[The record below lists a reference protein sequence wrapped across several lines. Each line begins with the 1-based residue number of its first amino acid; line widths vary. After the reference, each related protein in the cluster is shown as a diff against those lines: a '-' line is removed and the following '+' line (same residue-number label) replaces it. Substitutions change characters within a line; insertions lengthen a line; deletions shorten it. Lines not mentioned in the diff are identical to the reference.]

1 MVQQRGAVGGGC
13 LPRLLL
19 FSIEALSFGMS
30 SVRGS
35 HSFRRSAMGL
45 RTGIEWT
52 DATWNPVTGCT
63 KVTAGCDHCLGMS
76 LPNYRLHH
84 IFTRQRPVRGTAG
97 NRVIPFA
104 LAVWSI
110 AMHPPRNSRRPRH

>member
-63 KVTAGCDHCLGMS
+63 KVTAGFDHCYAETLAQK
-76 LPNYRLHH
+76 RLHH
-84 IFTRQRPVRGTAG
+84 IYTLRGPGLGTAAD
-97 NRVIPFA
+97 R
-104 LAVWSI
+104 
-110 AMHPPRNSRRPRH
+110 

>member
-45 RTGIEWT
+45 KTGIEWT
-52 DATWNPVTGCT
+52 DATWNPVTGCR
-63 KVTAGCDHCLGMS
+63 KVTAGLDHCYAETLGKK
-76 LPNYRLHH
+76 RLHPLH
-84 IFTRQRPVRGTAG
+84 TALNPGVDTPANRAAPFPVPRW
-97 NRVIPFA
+97 
-104 LAVWSI
+104 L
-110 AMHPPRNSRRPRH
+110 MHG